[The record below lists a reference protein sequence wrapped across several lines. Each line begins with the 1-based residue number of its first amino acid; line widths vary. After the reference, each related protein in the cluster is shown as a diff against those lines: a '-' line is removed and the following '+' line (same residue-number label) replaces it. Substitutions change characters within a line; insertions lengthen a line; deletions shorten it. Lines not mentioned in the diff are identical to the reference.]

1 MDIIKDYNEHKDGW
15 KTTIIDSSEI
25 KLNEKIGS
33 GATGTVLNGIWKDK
47 NVICKCAYLSDY
59 DDILE
64 LFEDI
69 DTELYN
75 YSKLKNTKYCCEL
88 YGVSWNEKNKSL
100 ILVLKNYN
108 VKGDLHDYID
118 GSEYWNHDFNTL
130 YTSIWENK
138 KWFYNMK
145 KKEKIEI
152 TISLCNAI
160 EELHERDI
168 VHCDL
173 KTNNL
178 LYCPKEKKAI
188 IIDFGASKF
197 MDGERYERISRNW
210 GTVGYT
216 CEILNKGIC
225 HKKADIYSLSVCILE
240 VWCGNIWNDSKD
252 HHGSRLE
259 VLRSLRIL
267 EKNEKELVKI
277 LRKGLH
283 KNMDQRPY
291 IKTFNKKIRSLF

>member
-1 MDIIKDYNEHKDGW
+1 MDIIKDYNEHNDGW
-15 KTTIIDSSEI
+15 KTTIIDSEELQ
-25 KLNEKIGS
+25 LNNKVGS
-33 GATGTVLNGIWKDK
+33 GATGTVFNGKWKDK
-47 NVICKCAYLSDY
+47 DIICKCAYLSDY

-69 DTELYN
+69 DNELYN
-75 YSKLKNTKYCCEL
+75 YSKLKNTTHCCEL
-88 YGVSWNEKNKSL
+88 YGVSWNEKEESFIL
-100 ILVLKNYN
+100 ILKNYN
-108 VKGDLHDYID
+108 IDGDLHDYLD
-118 GSEYWNHDFNTL
+118 KSEYWNHNLNSD
-130 YTSIWENK
+130 YVSIWENK

-152 TISLCNAI
+152 TLSLCKAI

-178 LYCPKEKKAI
+178 LYCPKEKKTI

-216 CEILNKGIC
+216 CETLNKGIC

-240 VWCGNIWNDSKD
+240 VWCGNIWNNSKD
-252 HHGSRLE
+252 HRGSRLE

>member
-1 MDIIKDYNEHKDGW
+1 MDIIKDYNEHTDGW
-15 KTTIIDSSEI
+15 KTTIIESSEI

-33 GATGTVLNGIWKDK
+33 GATGTVFSGEWKD
-47 NVICKCAYLSDY
+47 NSVICKCLYLSDY
-59 DDILE
+59 ADILE

-69 DTELYN
+69 NNELYN
-75 YSKLKNTKYCCEL
+75 YSKLKDTKYCCGL
-88 YGVSWNEKNKSL
+88 YGISWNEKEETFNL
-100 ILVLKNYN
+100 ILKNYN
-108 VKGDLHDYID
+108 VGGDLHDYID
-118 GSEYWNHDFNTL
+118 KGEYWNNGFNTD
-130 YTSIWENK
+130 YTSILENK
-138 KWFYNMK
+138 KWFYNMT

-178 LYCPKEKKAI
+178 LYCPKEKKSI

-197 MDGERYERISRNW
+197 MNGERYDRISRNW

-216 CEILNKGIC
+216 CETLNKGIC
-225 HKKADIYSLSVCILE
+225 HKKADIYSLAICILE
-240 VWCGNIWNDSKD
+240 VWCGNIWNDSTD
-252 HHGSRLE
+252 HHGTRLE

-267 EKNEKELVKI
+267 KKKKKELVKI